1 VVNFVVSGYYN
12 VIIAYSLVYFIL
24 GLSSAEVPWYGCG
37 NAWNSDDCIGVRK
50 KIEFLIFLYFFF
62 TLESKPNN
70 NGRIFEIEAK
80 VHVQFLP
87 ASGPL
92 HI

>member
-37 NAWNSDDCIGVRK
+37 NAWISDVCIGVGE
-50 KIEFLIFLYFFF
+50 KI
-62 TLESKPNN
+62 
-70 NGRIFEIEAK
+70 
-80 VHVQFLP
+80 
-87 ASGPL
+87 
-92 HI
+92 